1 MLIYQDKI
9 PSSYRTAFINKV
21 NEVSNY
27 LGINPN
33 WLMAVINFES
43 AGTFSPS
50 IENHITGAV
59 GLIQF
64 MPNTARSL
72 GTSVSQLAN
81 MSAEDQLDYVKA
93 YYNQFKSKIKS
104 YIDLYFATFF
114 PAAIGKAGNYV
125 LQTSSIPPG
134 VIAASNPIFDINQD
148 GKITKQEVE
157 HVMLSRI
164 PAELV
169 HFIKNNKTVS
179 LVGVLALAALTY
191 YGYKKFVA

>member
-9 PSSYRTAFINKV
+9 PSSYRAAFINKV

-50 IENHITGAV
+50 IENNITGAV

-64 MPNTARSL
+64 MPSTARSL
-72 GTSVSQLAN
+72 GTSVSQLSN
-81 MSAEDQLDYVKA
+81 MSAVQQLEYVKQ

-114 PAAIGKAGNYV
+114 PAAIGKPGNYT

-169 HFIKNNKTVS
+169 HFIQNNKAIS
-179 LVGVLALAALTY
+179 LLGVLTIAALAY
-191 YGYKKFVA
+191 FGYKKLVA